1 MKDFVFDVAIVGYG
15 PVGVIAANL
24 LGTYGIKTVVFE
36 RETDVYHLPRAIGF
50 NHEIMRIFQQI
61 GLENEIE
68 SVATPVNGVEFLNK
82 HHDVLFE
89 IELSKTCLTHGFSPN
104 YVFYQPDLETKLRQ
118 GVNRFD
124 CVSVH
129 LAHTVEGIVQERDGV
144 ILTVRDLSVAK
155 VRSGQ
160 AKPGAER
167 DRTKDNIY
175 QVQAR
180 YVLGCDGARS
190 VTRQLAGIKLHDFG
204 FHQRQLVVDTLLTE
218 EVDLPSKVQ
227 QLCDTS
233 RPGVFVHSTNNHR
246 RWEFVLDKNETKEE
260 MEQPEKVRELL
271 ATYWLD
277 PDKLKIIRAVV
288 YHFHSLIALQWRNN
302 RIFIVGDAA
311 HQMPPILGQGMCSGI
326 RDAQN
331 ICWKLNLVLRG
342 LAPDRLLDT
351 YQTERLPHVQEIV
364 KLATRAFK
372 IFKTRNPLLALV
384 RDTILL
390 IVRRFSNNSKFQ
402 NIGSD
407 MPPLTTGILANST
420 EEKLQSVAGQMFIQ
434 PQVLTDRG
442 KLVLLDRVLG
452 TGFAILGL
460 NTDWLDII
468 TPESQAFLSS
478 LSFKTIA
485 VMPPGYSNRSFV
497 DGVEVIEDSSKQ
509 IINWLNQQ
517 QKQIVIIRPD
527 RYIFGVCD
535 RQELNAT
542 ITQLKSLLIG
552 TRFLVNNER
561 LTTDNY
567 QLTTNH

>member
-1 MKDFVFDVAIVGYG
+1 MNNLAFDVAIVGYG

-24 LGTYGIKTVVFE
+24 LGIYGIKTVVFE
-36 RETDVYHLPRAIGF
+36 RETDLYHLPRAIGF

-61 GLENEIE
+61 GLEKEIE
-68 SVATPVNGVEFLNK
+68 SVATPVDGVEFLNK

-104 YVFYQPDLETKLRQ
+104 YVFYQPDLETQLRG
-118 GVNRFD
+118 GVARFD
-124 CVSVH
+124 CVTVH
-129 LAHTVEGIVQERDGV
+129 LAHTVEGIVHNVDE
-144 ILTVRDLSVAK
+144 ISLTVHNL
-155 VRSGQ
+155 
-160 AKPGAER
+160 P
-167 DRTKDNIY
+167 KDDIY
-175 QVQAR
+175 QVRAK

-190 VTRQLAGIKLHDFG
+190 ITRQLAGIKLHDFG

-218 EVDLPSKVQ
+218 KVSLPSKVQ
-227 QLCDTS
+227 QLCDIR

-260 MEQPEKVRELL
+260 MECPEKVKELL
-271 ATYWLD
+271 ATYWID

-342 LAPDRLLDT
+342 LAPDKLLDT

-384 RDTILL
+384 RDTILRM
-390 IVRRFSNNSKFQ
+390 IRRFNSNSKFQ

-407 MPPLTTGILANST
+407 MPPLTTGILGSSAKG
-420 EEKLQSVAGQMFIQ
+420 KLQSVAGQMFIQ
-434 PQVLTDRG
+434 PQVLTDTG
-442 KLVLLDRVLG
+442 QLILLDRVLG

-478 LSFKTIA
+478 LSFKKIA
-485 VMPPGYSNRSFV
+485 VIPSDSYNREFV
-497 DGVEVIEDSSKQ
+497 DGVEIIEDYSNQ
-509 IINWLNQQ
+509 ITNWLNQQ

-527 RYIFGVCD
+527 RYIFGICD

-552 TRFLVNNER
+552 DRLLVNNER